1 MKMLFTT
8 SATNHSE
15 QIQKIFSEHNVTFY
29 NEFEVGSIEKTK
41 KPHRLG
47 NWFGHGSQPL
57 GKIAFF
63 TMIDDDQAENLMQ
76 KLEKCKHEMPDCN
89 LHAYL
94 LNIEKGV

>member
-1 MKMLFTT
+1 MLFTT
-8 SATNHSE
+8 SAANHSE

-29 NEFEVGSIEKTK
+29 NEFEVGGIEKIK

-47 NWFGHGSQPL
+47 NWFGHGNQPL
-57 GKIAFF
+57 SRIAFF
-63 TMIDDDQAENLMQ
+63 TMVEDEEAKNLML
-76 KLEKCKHEMPDCN
+76 KLEECKKKIPDCK